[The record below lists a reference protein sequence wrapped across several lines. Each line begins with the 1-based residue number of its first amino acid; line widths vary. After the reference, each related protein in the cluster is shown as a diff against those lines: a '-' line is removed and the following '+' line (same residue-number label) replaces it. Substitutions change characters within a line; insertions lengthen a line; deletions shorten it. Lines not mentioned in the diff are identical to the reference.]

1 MSIQDAILFVDWVS
15 EHRRSWP
22 GEALNLG
29 GTVAPVSS
37 LHLAVQHF
45 FGCPREDVIDAA
57 LTIRDFQEW
66 QAKYRLFYFGDDWNH
81 NRSVVAILS
90 NEDVLAEY
98 IDMHPQSQKY
108 RTLLTHW
115 LVKRNPGQL
124 LFLERVL
131 ERRESGRMPAPSNV

>member
-1 MSIQDAILFVDWVS
+1 MSNSDAIRFVDWVADN
-15 EHRRSWP
+15 RRSWP

-37 LHLAVQHF
+37 LHLAIQYY
-45 FGCPREDVIDAA
+45 FGSPREDIAEAA

-66 QAKYRLFYFGDDWNH
+66 QARYRLFFFADDWSH

-90 NEDVLAEY
+90 NDDVLAEY
-98 IDMHPQSQKY
+98 IDMHPQAQQH
-108 RTLLTHW
+108 RDLLAHY

-131 ERRESGRMPAPSNV
+131 QRRESGRMHPVK